1 MALDAPPFVQD
12 LPVARAAFR
21 FAQALHASQQREWDG
36 APFILHPL
44 EVASLLHASGWGDEV
59 VATAMLHDLLE
70 DTDVAGEEL
79 RERFGDR
86 VAGLVTA
93 LTEDE
98 SIEDYAERKAAL
110 RRQAVEA
117 GEEARAVFAADKVA
131 KVRELRAQMAWSPH
145 RSDATRERRLAHYEA
160 SLEALAQYDPEAE
173 LVRKLRFELW
183 ALRSLPPGDA
193 GPLR

>member
-1 MALDAPPFVQD
+1 VTLDAPPFVQD
-12 LPVARAAFR
+12 LPVAREAFQ
-21 FAQALHASQQREWDG
+21 FAQARHASQQRESDG

-70 DTDVAGEEL
+70 DTDAAGEEL
-79 RERFGDR
+79 RERFGER
-86 VAGLVTA
+86 VAGLVAA

-98 SIEDYAERKAAL
+98 SIEDYVERKAAL
-110 RRQAVEA
+110 RRQAVGA

-131 KVRELRAQMAWSPH
+131 KVRELRAQIAWSPTPG
-145 RSDATRERRLAHYEA
+145 DASRERRLAHYEA
-160 SLEALAQYDPEAE
+160 CLVALERYDPEAT

-183 ALRSLPPGDA
+183 ALRSLPPRDA
-193 GPLR
+193 GAPS

>member
-12 LPVARAAFR
+12 LPLAREAFR
-21 FAQALHASQQREWDG
+21 FAQALHAPQHREWDG

-70 DTDVAGEEL
+70 DTDAAGEEL

-98 SIEDYAERKAAL
+98 TIEDYAERKAAL
-110 RRQAVEA
+110 RRQAVGPARRRARSSPPTRSPRSASCAPRWPGRHA
-117 GEEARAVFAADKVA
+117 GA
-131 KVRELRAQMAWSPH
+131 M
-145 RSDATRERRLAHYEA
+145 
-160 SLEALAQYDPEAE
+160 
-173 LVRKLRFELW
+173 
-183 ALRSLPPGDA
+183 PPGSA
-193 GPLR
+193 GSPTTRRAWRRWSSTTRRRRWCARQRGRN